1 MGLFFV
7 CCNFFTIMGIIARQ
21 SIKGTIATYIGV
33 AIGFVTTFF
42 ILTKYLTPEEVGLT
56 RVLVDA
62 ATLFSS
68 LALMGTGSS
77 TLRFY
82 PHFKDDSRNQ
92 QGLYFWTLII
102 PFVGFLIF
110 LICFFAFKEL
120 IINTFEDKSPL
131 FVNYVYFTLPMAFS
145 MLYMAVFETNATILE
160 RVAMPRMI
168 REVFIRLGLLIGY
181 LLYGLWHVIDLDD
194 LVVVICTTYGLGALL
209 NLCYLLFSQKISF
222 KPDFSKITPELR
234 RDFLWYTLFLI
245 TAALVGSVMPTLSS
259 FFISAKMGLMFTGVY
274 AIANYIATMVEIPS
288 RSLNAIVQPR
298 IAVALRATPPDLQ
311 SAIRLYQ
318 KVSLNQMLA
327 GLTIL
332 ILIWIN
338 IDLFFEI
345 LPNGEQYATGKWVVL
360 ILASS
365 KLITTTFGIGGSSL
379 SYTRWYYTSLFF
391 TLLLLVLSITLN
403 NYLIPIYG
411 IEGGAWA
418 TLGSN
423 AIYLLLLLL
432 YIKWRVGTY
441 PCSWGQLKVLAVGVL
456 MVALNYLIVF
466 VVGRIAASP
475 SMAFKVVEA
484 LIRTGIVAAAGLL
497 VIYYWN
503 VSPDVIRLINKA
515 MKRK

>member
-1 MGLFFV
+1 
-7 CCNFFTIMGIIARQ
+7 MGIIARQ
-21 SIKGTIATYIGV
+21 SIKGTIATYFGV

-82 PHFKDDSRNQ
+82 PHFKDESRNQ

-110 LICFFAFKEL
+110 LICFFAFKGW

-145 MLYMAVFETNATILE
+145 ILYMAVFETNATILE
-160 RVAMPRMI
+160 RVAVPRMI

-181 LLYGLWHVIDLDD
+181 LLYGLWHVIDLDE
-194 LVVVICTTYGLGALL
+194 LVIVMCTIYGLGALL

-338 IDLFFEI
+338 IDFFFDI

-456 MVALNYLIVF
+456 MVALNYLMVF
-466 VVGRIAASP
+466 VVGRIAEAP
-475 SMAFKVVEA
+475 SMAFRVVEA
-484 LIRTGIVAAAGLL
+484 LIRTGIVAAVGLL
-497 VIYYWN
+497 VVYHWN

-515 MKRK
+515 MRRKSKNRIS

>member
-1 MGLFFV
+1 
-7 CCNFFTIMGIIARQ
+7 MGIIARQ
-21 SIKGTIATYIGV
+21 TIKGTIATYIGV

-42 ILTKYLTPEEVGLT
+42 IITSYLTPEEVGLT

-82 PHFKDDSRNQ
+82 PHFKDESRNQ
-92 QGLYFWTLII
+92 QGLYFWTLIV
-102 PFVGFLIF
+102 PFIGFLLF

-120 IINTFEDKSPL
+120 IIRAFEDKSPL
-131 FVNYVYFTLPMAFS
+131 FVNYVYFTLPMAFFI
-145 MLYMAVFETNATILE
+145 LYMSVFETNATILE
-160 RVAMPRMI
+160 RVAVPRMI
-168 REVFIRLGLLIGY
+168 REVFIRVGLLVGY
-181 LLYGLWHVIDLDD
+181 LLYGLWHVIDLDG
-194 LVVVICTTYGLGALL
+194 LVIVFCATYGLGALL

-259 FFISAKMGLMFTGVY
+259 FFISAKMGLMFTGIY

-298 IAVALRATPPDLQ
+298 IAVALRTSPPDV
-311 SAIRLYQ
+311 SAATRLYQ
-318 KVSLNQMLA
+318 QVSINQLLIGMVV
-327 GLTIL
+327 L

-338 IDLFFEI
+338 IDLFFDL
-345 LPNGEQYATGKWVVL
+345 LPNGDQYAAGKWVVL
-360 ILASS
+360 ILALS
-365 KLITTTFGIGGSSL
+365 KLVTTAFGVGCSSL

-391 TLLLLVLSITLN
+391 TLFLVVLSICLN
-403 NYLIPIYG
+403 NYLIPICG

-423 AIYLLLLLL
+423 AIYVAILLL

-441 PCSWGQLKVLAVGVL
+441 PVSWGQLKVVAVGLLMIVL
-456 MVALNYLIVF
+456 NHLIVF
-466 VVGRIAASP
+466 AVGKIVPEPSLAFRI
-475 SMAFKVVEA
+475 MEA
-484 LIRTGIVAAAGLL
+484 IVRTGIVSVVGLL
-497 VIYYWN
+497 VVYYGK
-503 VSPDVIRLINKA
+503 VSADVNRLI
-515 MKRK
+515 RKGVREVRR